1 MLVEQESL
9 IDKIAKQSSEVE
21 VALLG
26 LSLIDP
32 ASFANFNEQI
42 ESTDLLNSNHQRIF
56 EAIKRVFEGTGKV
69 DLYLISNLLK
79 VNGFLESIG
88 GIEALNFLMA
98 NAGYRENAKSYIEEI
113 INASIKSKLAK
124 QLVGAY
130 QELEG
135 EGEHLSVIEDLTSGL
150 FELTGRYSQ
159 TSYRPISQVASEVV
173 AGIERVGE
181 GVSFTGLE
189 TGFTLLDRYTLGL
202 QRGDFIII
210 AARPSMGKTAFA
222 LNIAANICQSAK
234 KRVLLFSLE
243 MTSSQLL
250 HRFLSN
256 ITRINSFKI
265 RSANLNQS
273 E

>member
-1 MLVEQESL
+1 MLTGESLVER
-9 IDKIAKQSSEVE
+9 IAKQNSEVE

-32 ASFANFNEQI
+32 ASFANFNEKL

-56 EAIKRVFEGTGKV
+56 EAIKKVFEETGKI
-69 DLYLISNLLK
+69 DLYLIANLLK

-113 INASIKSKLAK
+113 INASTKSKLAK

-130 QELEG
+130 QD
-135 EGEHLSVIEDLTSGL
+135 LSGQSDHFEVMEDLTSGL
-150 FELTGRYSQ
+150 FELAGRYSQ
-159 TSYRPISQVASEVV
+159 TSYRSISQVADEVV
-173 AGIERVGE
+173 AGIEKVGE

-222 LNIAANICQSAK
+222 LNLASNICQGAK
-234 KRVLLFSLE
+234 RRVLLFSLE
-243 MTSSQLL
+243 MTNSQLL

-256 ITRINSFKI
+256 LTRINSFKI